1 MNMEGLLTKETRIP
15 ILVTVSFES
24 QTLID
29 SSRNDD
35 EDEKFLYLEVEF
47 EIKKFSA

>member
-1 MNMEGLLTKETRIP
+1 
-15 ILVTVSFES
+15 
-24 QTLID
+24 LID

-47 EIKKFSA
+47 EIKKFSAWGLLPGTPLAL